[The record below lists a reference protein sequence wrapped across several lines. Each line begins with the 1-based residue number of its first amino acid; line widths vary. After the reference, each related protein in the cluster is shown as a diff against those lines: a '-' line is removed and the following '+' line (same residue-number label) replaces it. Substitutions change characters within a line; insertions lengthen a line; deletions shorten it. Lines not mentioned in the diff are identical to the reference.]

1 VTSRPEVAS
10 CHPGYLGELVM
21 GNGLASACIYR
32 ERSSRY
38 GKNIN
43 QRSSYTP
50 YHAIILTDYET
61 RLNAQPIHN
70 VIHTHASL
78 PSCLAILQSFVPRNI
93 EYTKFTC
100 KHGSIEI
107 LNDHNYHSW
116 KPSLKAFLIVEE
128 AFGIVTGTQAP
139 RTPVQ
144 PLSYVTFTPAPDGPT
159 R

>member
-1 VTSRPEVAS
+1 
-10 CHPGYLGELVM
+10 M

-78 PSCLAILQSFVPRNI
+78 PSCLAFLQSFEPRNM
-93 EYTKFTC
+93 ESMKFTC
-100 KHGSIEI
+100 KHSSTEI
-107 LNDHNYHSW
+107 LNDRNYHSW
-116 KPSLKAFLIVEE
+116 KHSLKAFLIAED
-128 AFGIVTGTQAP
+128 AFGIVT
-139 RTPVQ
+139 
-144 PLSYVTFTPAPDGPT
+144 VTEVPPNAGATAQLRDFHHCSGWA
-159 R
+159 